1 MILAMANVN
10 ILLPCLAVLC
20 ALLLV
25 GVIAL
30 SLMMAISKL
39 KNKKM
44 MQKDVYIAENDSLIS
59 DFEQIEAHIANDGE
73 VNDDENGR

>member
-44 MQKDVYIAENDSLIS
+44 MQKDVYIAENDSLNS
-59 DFEQIEAHIANDGE
+59 DFEQIEADIVNGGE
-73 VNDDENGR
+73 VKDDENGR

>member
-20 ALLLV
+20 ALLFV
-25 GVIAL
+25 GIIAL

-39 KNKKM
+39 KDKKM
-44 MQKDVYIAENDSLIS
+44 MQNDVYVAGKDILNV
-59 DFEQIEAHIANDGE
+59 DFAQTEEDIENDGE
-73 VNDDENGR
+73 VKDDENRS

>member
-25 GVIAL
+25 GVIVL
-30 SLMMAISKL
+30 SLMLAISKL

-44 MQKDVYIAENDSLIS
+44 MQKDVYIAKNDSLNS
-59 DFEQIEAHIANDGE
+59 DFEQLDTDILNDGE
-73 VNDDENGR
+73 VKDNENGR

>member
-20 ALLLV
+20 TLLFV

-44 MQKDVYIAENDSLIS
+44 MQKDVYIAENDGLNS
-59 DFEQIEAHIANDGE
+59 DFEQIEADATNDGE

>member
-39 KNKKM
+39 KNKNM
-44 MQKDVYIAENDSLIS
+44 MQKDVYVAENDSLNS
-59 DFEQIEAHIANDGE
+59 DFEQIEADIANAGE
-73 VNDDENGR
+73 VNDNENGR

>member
-20 ALLLV
+20 ALMLV
-25 GVIAL
+25 GIIAL

-39 KNKKM
+39 KDKKM
-44 MQKDVYIAENDSLIS
+44 MQNDVYVAGKDILNV
-59 DFEQIEAHIANDGE
+59 DFAQTEEDIANDGE
-73 VNDDENGR
+73 VKDDENRS

>member
-25 GVIAL
+25 GIIAL

-39 KNKKM
+39 KDKKM
-44 MQKDVYIAENDSLIS
+44 MQNDVYVAGKDILNV
-59 DFEQIEAHIANDGE
+59 DFAQTEEDIANDGE
-73 VNDDENGR
+73 VKDDENRS

>member
-1 MILAMANVN
+1 MIFAMANVN

-25 GVIAL
+25 GIIAL

-39 KNKKM
+39 KDKKM
-44 MQKDVYIAENDSLIS
+44 MQNDVYVAGKDILNV
-59 DFEQIEAHIANDGE
+59 DFAQTEEDIANDGE
-73 VNDDENGR
+73 VKDDENRS